1 MVIHLV
7 TDKFHLGGGLEHIFQ
22 VARGLKDFKFR
33 IFGQPGERAAV
44 EKFKALDNV
53 EIYDKGYHP
62 SLVLE
67 QKPDLVHFHHLRP
80 LLVFFKNPFRK
91 SKIPI
96 IFTVHGLH
104 IHKYEFSRSRRR
116 ARVNYFLRFFLEKRL
131 LAKVDKVIAV
141 SREDKA
147 FLEEKYALKNVVYI
161 ANGIDFSAPA
171 SAAGEFT
178 NKKAL
183 REKLGLPLE
192 DFLFVTVAR
201 FHFQKGYDILIKA
214 IALAKEKIRERRVRF
229 VLVGDGPEFEQMK
242 RLSRELGVFPFIMFL
257 GARTDVYEI
266 LKAGDVF
273 LLPSRWEGLPIVLLE
288 AGLLKVPVVA
298 SDTYGNREIIHKDSG
313 ILFNNLS
320 SGALA
325 GVIRDVLDN
334 KYDLDSYSENLY
346 NGVLADYNLEKMLAG
361 LRKVYE

>member
-1 MVIHLV
+1 MYIHLV

-22 VARGLKDFKFR
+22 AAAGLKDIRFR
-33 IFGQPGERAAV
+33 IFGQPGQQAAV
-44 EKFKALDNV
+44 EKFKALENV
-53 EIYDKGYHP
+53 EIYNQGYQP

-67 QKPDLVHFHHLRP
+67 KKPDLVHFHHLRP
-80 LLVFFKNPFRK
+80 LLAFFKNPFRK
-91 SKIPI
+91 CDIPI
-96 IFTVHGLH
+96 IFTAHGLH

-116 ARVNYFLRFFLEKRL
+116 ARVNYLLRYHLEKRL

-141 SREDKA
+141 SREDRT
-147 FLEEKYALKNVVYI
+147 FLEEKYGLKNVIYI

-171 SAAGEFT
+171 SVAGQFT
-178 NKKAL
+178 DKKAL
-183 REKLGLPLE
+183 REKLGLPVD
-192 DFLFVTVAR
+192 DFLFVTIAR

-214 IALAKEKIRERRVRF
+214 MALAKEKIKERRGRF
-229 VLVGDGPEFEQMK
+229 IFVGDGPEFEQMK
-242 RLSRELGVFPFIMFL
+242 RLSRELGVFPFIVFL

-266 LKAGDVF
+266 LKACDVF

-288 AGLLKVPVVA
+288 AGFLKVPAAA

-313 ILFNNLS
+313 ILFNNLN

-325 GVIRDVLDN
+325 GVIREVLDN
-334 KYDLDSYSENLY
+334 KYDLASYSENLY
-346 NGVLADYNLEKMLAG
+346 NEVLADYSLEKMLAG